1 MITLDALNLH
11 LPSGMQERAPTI
23 ARLIA
28 GQLSRLQGES
38 SEQVCGNISQ
48 LNIGALHIHRSF
60 SDAQIAQTIASAINE
75 KMQHQLRVEPVEKLP
90 GAHKQSEA
98 HNPPQANKP
107 PGASTKPGMKRQG
120 GRV

>member
-11 LPSGMQERAPTI
+11 LPPGMQERAPTI

-28 GQLSRLQGES
+28 GQLSRLQGENS
-38 SEQVCGNISQ
+38 VQLSGEIDR

-75 KMQHQLRVEPVEKLP
+75 KIQHQLTAKTPDKAGGHRVNRRSGL
-90 GAHKQSEA
+90 
-98 HNPPQANKP
+98 
-107 PGASTKPGMKRQG
+107 KRQG
-120 GRV
+120 GSR

>member
-28 GQLSRLQGES
+28 GELSRLQGES
-38 SEQVCGNISQ
+38 SEPVSGNISQ

-60 SDAQIAQTIASAINE
+60 SDAQIAQTIVSAINE
-75 KMQHQLRVEPVEKLP
+75 KIQHQLTVKPAEKP
-90 GAHKQSEA
+90 AATGNAA
-98 HNPPQANKP
+98 AANNLGRLK
-107 PGASTKPGMKRQG
+107 KQG
-120 GRV
+120 GSL

>member
-75 KMQHQLRVEPVEKLP
+75 KIQDQLTVKPVEKLP
-90 GAHKQSEA
+90 VANKQ
-98 HNPPQANKP
+98 PVANKP
-107 PGASTKPGMKRQG
+107 PGAGSKPAMKRQG
-120 GRV
+120 GRA

>member
-28 GQLSRLQGES
+28 GELSRLQGES
-38 SEQVCGNISQ
+38 IEPVSGNISQ

-60 SDAQIAQTIASAINE
+60 SDAQIAQTIVSAINE
-75 KMQHQLRVEPVEKLP
+75 KIQHQLAVKPAEKLSGAAKQP
-90 GAHKQSEA
+90 GANSQ
-98 HNPPQANKP
+98 
-107 PGASTKPGMKRQG
+107 PGLKVQG
-120 GRV
+120 GSA